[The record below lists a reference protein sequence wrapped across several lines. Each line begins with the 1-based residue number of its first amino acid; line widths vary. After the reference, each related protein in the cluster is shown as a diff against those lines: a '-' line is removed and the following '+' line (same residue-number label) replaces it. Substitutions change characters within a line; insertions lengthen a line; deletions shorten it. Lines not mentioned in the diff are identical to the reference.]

1 VGGMGDHGGIHGGV
15 SRARFL
21 RLAGLGAGLSLFPGS
36 VFSANAAGAQAAGRP
51 EILDGPRYPI
61 AAWWPPPPV
70 ENTGTREAQQVSTNV
85 LYADLAGAG
94 FNTVIGGNG
103 VSNPR
108 ANRLALAACAAN
120 GLRLVLDDTELR
132 NAIDPPSRARSAD
145 QEEPESAMQALTE
158 QYSQQDVSARAVADR
173 QATVAQRI
181 GALEAE
187 LRENSGE
194 HLSALAG
201 ILLDDEPGRSLF
213 PILKF
218 AKEEVKRE
226 FGEGEL
232 PYVNVWPSHASKE
245 DALEAE
251 SYTDYLQRYMDRK
264 RYPNAVA
271 PPMLSFDHHPLLLA
285 DERTTP
291 DFFYNHAVIRNFAQ
305 RFGVPSWGFVQSV
318 DFVGDG
324 LEMRRRPDEDEIF
337 WQINVALAYGVK
349 GIQYFTYWTPED
361 NAVRFGTAL
370 IARTGERTGEK
381 TPLYDSA
388 ARANEFL
395 RKVGEI
401 LLPLTSFSVTHF
413 GERRLPRGAK
423 LFRTNNFV
431 KAASGDA
438 AIFGL
443 LGNPNDA
450 TERYLLVVNRSPKQA
465 SETRLTVSGTV
476 KSVERFDEASSGF
489 VTETLTGSP
498 RFFTATMGAGR
509 AVLYRLRTA

>member
-1 VGGMGDHGGIHGGV
+1 MAGTEEGRSILDGGV

-51 EILDGPRYPI
+51 EILDGPKYPI

-70 ENTGTREAQQVSTNV
+70 ENTGTREAQQAATND
-85 LYADLAGAG
+85 LYEELADAG

-108 ANRLALAACAAN
+108 ANRLALAACATYD
-120 GLRLVLDDTELR
+120 LRLVLDDSDLR
-132 NAIDPPSRARSAD
+132 DAIDPPPPKAARSAD
-145 QEEPESAMQALTE
+145 QDETESAMQALTE
-158 QYSQQDVSARAVADR
+158 QPSQQDVSVQAVNDR
-173 QATVAQRI
+173 QAAVTRRI
-181 GALEAE
+181 EA
-187 LRENSGE
+187 LREELLDNSPD
-194 HLSALAG
+194 LSALAG

-218 AKEEVKRE
+218 AKEEVKRV
-226 FGEGEL
+226 FVEGEL

-245 DALEAE
+245 GALEAE
-251 SYTDYLQRYMDRK
+251 SYTDYLRRYMDRK

-305 RFGVPSWGFVQSV
+305 RFGVPSWGFVQSM

-361 NAVRFGTAL
+361 NVVKFGTAL
-370 IARTGERTGEK
+370 IKRIGEK

-401 LLPLTSFSVTHF
+401 LLPLTSVSVTHF

-423 LFRTNNFV
+423 LFRANNFV
-431 KAASGDA
+431 KAAAGDA

-443 LGNPNDA
+443 FGKPNDA
-450 TERYLLVVNRSPKQA
+450 TERYLLVVNRSLNKA
-465 SETRLTVSGTV
+465 ATTRLTITSTV

-489 VTETLTGSP
+489 VTQTLTGSP
-498 RFFTATMGAGR
+498 RFFTATMDAGR
-509 AVLYRLRTA
+509 AFLYRLRTA